1 MRGVASPTG
10 RAKAEVFV
18 FVFVVGG
25 RSRRGNVGRGKIA
38 NPVIVGPNRLVGDH
52 RYAAAG
58 RQTIQAVVHMAAVGL
73 HVVSAMTLND
83 PAVFRAPDRPDA
95 EPALDAVD
103 DVADRI
109 GEVVLQI

>member
-1 MRGVASPTG
+1 
-10 RAKAEVFV
+10 
-18 FVFVVGG
+18 
-25 RSRRGNVGRGKIA
+25 
-38 NPVIVGPNRLVGDH
+38 
-52 RYAAAG
+52 
-58 RQTIQAVVHMAAVGL
+58 MAAVGL

-83 PAVFRAPDRPDA
+83 PAIFRAPDRPDA